1 LVSKRGGFKRVIRN
15 CLILAATTPIY
26 ALIASNFGLTFYSMT
41 FLFTGFSLSA
51 RKIAVE
57 GLLIEISEDHNR
69 ALYSGISGAF
79 SVVSAVFPILSGI
92 FISIL
97 GYNIIFVI
105 VALLILTGLIPLS
118 KIKYAEG

>member
-1 LVSKRGGFKRVIRN
+1 M
-15 CLILAATTPIY
+15 TYY
-26 ALIASNFGLTFYSMT
+26 ALT

-57 GLLIEISEDHNR
+57 GLLIEITKDDNR

-79 SVVSAVFPILSGI
+79 SIVSAIFPILSGI

-97 GYNIIFVI
+97 GYNIMFVA

-118 KIKYAEG
+118 KIKTANEQ